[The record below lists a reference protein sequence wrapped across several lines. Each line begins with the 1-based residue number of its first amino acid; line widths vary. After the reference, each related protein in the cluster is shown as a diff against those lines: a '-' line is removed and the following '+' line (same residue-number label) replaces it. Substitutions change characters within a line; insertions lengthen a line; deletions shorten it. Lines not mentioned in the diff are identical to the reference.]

1 MGLRFRKSVKIAPGV
16 RLNLNKN
23 STSVSFGGKGAHYTV
38 SSNGRRTASVGIP
51 GTGISYSASTSSG
64 KGGKARDTAKSS
76 GGSSS
81 GRGDND
87 KNGCLWLLLGIALLP
102 ILLTYW
108 LWTTDMFKLS
118 KKARAGIIAVLLKAH
133 MMNTQGE
140 RSIYYKDNPNRTLS
154 LENCIEKVFTNRKAP
169 LRLNLEKIIELR
181 NTSTHFITE
190 EYEMVYVPLFQS
202 CVFNYTEK
210 LHDFFGIEAN
220 KYVPQNFLTLTVSMR
235 PLDVEEIRAKYP
247 PELANRL
254 LQASADIQSLSAE
267 ENNAAFAIRIE
278 HYHYITK
285 DKDKATSTIHI
296 DKNAETSGV
305 IIKEIQDPNNV
316 YPFNEKRCITRINK
330 RLASDG
336 VAVTINSYH
345 FRLFVQHYGI
355 KSNPKL
361 CYSYNVPSHPM
372 YSYSMATIDLI
383 VMEIE
388 KDPENIL
395 QVLKER
401 SKKEE
406 TPGAKDSKH

>member
-1 MGLRFRKSVKIAPGV
+1 MDEINRRF
-16 RLNLNKN
+16 
-23 STSVSFGGKGAHYTV
+23 
-38 SSNGRRTASVGIP
+38 
-51 GTGISYSASTSSG
+51 
-64 KGGKARDTAKSS
+64 
-76 GGSSS
+76 
-81 GRGDND
+81 
-87 KNGCLWLLLGIALLP
+87 
-102 ILLTYW
+102 
-108 LWTTDMFKLS
+108 
-118 KKARAGIIAVLLKAH
+118 
-133 MMNTQGE
+133 
-140 RSIYYKDNPNRTLS
+140 
-154 LENCIEKVFTNRKAP
+154 
-169 LRLNLEKIIELR
+169 
-181 NTSTHFITE
+181 
-190 EYEMVYVPLFQS
+190 
-202 CVFNYTEK
+202 
-210 LHDFFGIEAN
+210 
-220 KYVPQNFLTLTVSMR
+220 
-235 PLDVEEIRAKYP
+235 VEEIRAKYP

>member
-1 MGLRFRKSVKIAPGV
+1 MENTVNRLIDKSIESFLMAIEVY
-16 RLNLNKN
+16 NKP
-23 STSVSFGGKGAHYTV
+23 TIHYRIEGF
-38 SSNGRRTASVGIP
+38 S
-51 GTGISYSASTSSG
+51 
-64 KGGKARDTAKSS
+64 
-76 GGSSS
+76 
-81 GRGDND
+81 
-87 KNGCLWLLLGIALLP
+87 
-102 ILLTYW
+102 
-108 LWTTDMFKLS
+108 MFICNAWEL
-118 KKARAGIIAVLLKAH
+118 LLKAH

-361 CYSYNVPSHPM
+361 CYSYNVPSHPI

-388 KDPENIL
+388 KDPENNL

-401 SKKEE
+401 SKKGGD
-406 TPGAKDSKH
+406 PRGKGF

>member
-1 MGLRFRKSVKIAPGV
+1 MENTVNRLIDKSIESFLMAIEVY
-16 RLNLNKN
+16 NKP
-23 STSVSFGGKGAHYTV
+23 TIHYRIEGF
-38 SSNGRRTASVGIP
+38 S
-51 GTGISYSASTSSG
+51 
-64 KGGKARDTAKSS
+64 
-76 GGSSS
+76 
-81 GRGDND
+81 
-87 KNGCLWLLLGIALLP
+87 
-102 ILLTYW
+102 
-108 LWTTDMFKLS
+108 MFICNAWEL
-118 KKARAGIIAVLLKAH
+118 LLKAH
-133 MMNTQGE
+133 MMNTQGK

>member
-1 MGLRFRKSVKIAPGV
+1 MPEVV
-16 RLNLNKN
+16 NK
-23 STSVSFGGKGAHYTV
+23 VLKM
-38 SSNGRRTASVGIP
+38 
-51 GTGISYSASTSSG
+51 
-64 KGGKARDTAKSS
+64 
-76 GGSSS
+76 
-81 GRGDND
+81 
-87 KNGCLWLLLGIALLP
+87 KNP
-102 ILLTYW
+102 S
-108 LWTTDMFKLS
+108 S
-118 KKARAGIIAVLLKAH
+118 KKAIKVLSLLSAVLVTFILFSYYLVEGHGIFISLASSLLVALLVYGFVLICLQQLLGQNGKEFKAPGSFTSNKNNRISLVNAPDDIESLKKLTDYVVLDTETTGLSPEKDQVVEIGIITVK
-133 MMNTQGE
+133 NGE
-140 RSIYYKDNPNRTLS
+140 ITNEYTS
-154 LENCIEKVFTNRKAP
+154 LIKPTIPISSEAT
-169 LRLNLEKIIELR
+169 ELR

-247 PELANRL
+247 PKLANRL